1 MSSMNLPALLLACA
15 YSLGVARGAPTS
27 NASFDINADW
37 VSWDDATWTL
47 KSTKPLPGVF
57 TAWLPQ
63 SNGYFGLAQGSLGPF
78 YERSRRNDSEGW
90 PSYSNPRTT
99 FATVTGFWGSEP
111 STLEPGELG
120 ESFISGVPHFTDLLV
135 EACGRVLDG
144 DVDVSEITE
153 FESTLSLRMNNTG
166 TNLPCTTTSKTG
178 ILTWSYVWSPPMC
191 VGDRKF
197 LISYESLAS
206 LVERRL
212 AAVKLAVSSEQGLDD
227 VYILDLLD
235 NQSAL
240 RTKTV
245 KAGVNQTISQVYSA
259 VSPNGVDHVMAYML
273 SSTLGDELLCLE
285 DKDEYSSDFFFGL
298 GVEATLG
305 SANSSYTEPR
315 SVSPMLRYRVQ
326 SGLQSATA
334 YKYAAIASTEHYG
347 SDTETVVS
355 DVVSAAINRGYHSLR
370 EEHSAE
376 LGRFMSADF
385 VADFR
390 DPVTGSLPT
399 DSGDVIKA
407 LQITAISSAYYL
419 YTSLIPWSPTQDE
432 SPSACIACNSLAVG
446 GLVSQT
452 YGGKIF
458 WDADLFVA
466 PAIQGVHPKLARQF
480 ALYRIN
486 RAEQSRENTKRHGLK
501 AGSLLYA
508 WTSGRYGQ
516 CYNMSAPCIMY
527 QYHLNADIA
536 LSMTMGRNTS
546 GDRDWYDKYGSV
558 DVIDGMAT
566 GMSDILTR
574 REDTGLWGIDVMADA
589 DEYYMWIAD
598 GSFTGTAVST
608 LLQLA
613 SEARRE
619 RGIPLEPDWV
629 DQLEHMSIPTSDD
642 DVVLEFQ
649 GMTNDVFPKQADVI
663 LSHYPYDYKRNFSL
677 AKYRAAMD
685 FYAVRT
691 DPHGPAMT
699 WSMYAITANSL
710 ATSGCAFWTYL
721 VKSFQPYIRG
731 PWYQYSEQQDDE
743 PGIPDP
749 LTGNPINPA
758 FPFLT
763 GHGGL
768 LQIFTAGFLGLRV
781 THQHLL
787 INPSLPPQMRNFKP
801 PIQYYN
807 GAVVSFRMNRTH
819 TLITR
824 RDATHFD
831 GLVPDQYDEKD
842 MPIIVGRDVND
853 PDARTVFLRINQTV
867 AVQNRLYDAD
877 SSMPGNIAQCHHATS
892 SHGELAFA
900 ATDGYGGTFWQSNT
914 CHLTTALVV
923 DLGTSQAPRF
933 LKTIQ
938 LDFAMR
944 PPKHIK
950 VSISNSSNFEPRTV
964 LADQAILITR
974 PWVPNSPVVKYV
986 GNTTI
991 IQLAD
996 SVWSGAFAKLEVTGC
1011 WTDDGAGATVAD
1023 INSHHA
1029 VPTFLQCLLC
1039 QCPYRPSDCLIH
1051 IQPSWKVM
1059 PEHMPNL
1066 LRLAGFGNVK

>member
-1 MSSMNLPALLLACA
+1 MNLPALVLASVC
-15 YSLGVARGAPTS
+15 SLGVARGAPGS
-27 NASFDINADW
+27 SSPFDINADW

-90 PSYSNPRTT
+90 PSYSSPRRT
-99 FATVTGFWGSEP
+99 FATVTGFWGSKP

-120 ESFISGVPHFTDLLV
+120 ESFVSGVPHFTDLLIEV
-135 EACGRVLDG
+135 CGSVLNG
-144 DVDVSEITE
+144 DVNISEITE
-153 FESTLSLRMNNTG
+153 FESTLSF
-166 TNLPCTTTSKTG
+166 KTG
-178 ILTWSYVWSPPMC
+178 ILTWSYVWTPPKC
-191 VGDRKF
+191 AESRQLLVH
-197 LISYESLAS
+197 YESLAS
-206 LVERRL
+206 LAERRL
-212 AAVKLAVSSEQGLDD
+212 AAVKLVVSSEQGLDD
-227 VYILDLLD
+227 VHILDTLD

-240 RTKTV
+240 RTTTAKT
-245 KAGVNQTISQVYSA
+245 GVNRASSQIVSA
-259 VSPNGVDHVMAYML
+259 VSPDGVGHVMAYVL
-273 SSTLGDELLCLE
+273 SSTVGDELLRLE
-285 DKDEYSSDFFFGL
+285 DEDEYSSDF
-298 GVEATLG
+298 V
-305 SANSSYTEPR
+305 SAFNDLTKSVSSNSSNTE
-315 SVSPMLRYRVQ
+315 SKS
-326 SGLQSATA
+326 SATV
-334 YKYAAIASTEHYG
+334 YKYAGIASSEHYG

-355 DVVSAAINRGYHSLR
+355 EVVSSAMNRGYHILR
-370 EEHSAE
+370 EEHSADV
-376 LGRFMSADF
+376 GRLMSADF

-399 DSGDVIKA
+399 GDDIVKA

-419 YTSLIPWSPTQDE
+419 YTSLIPWSPTRDE
-432 SPSACIACNSLAVG
+432 NPSTCIACNSLAVG

-480 ALYRIN
+480 SLYRIN
-486 RAEQSRENTKRHGLK
+486 RAEQSRKNTERHGLK
-501 AGSLLYA
+501 AGSMLYA
-508 WTSGRYGQ
+508 WTSGRHGQ

-546 GDRDWYDKYGSV
+546 GDRNWFYEHGAA
-558 DVIDGMAT
+558 DVIDGVAL
-566 GMSDILTR
+566 GLSDTLTR
-574 REDTGLWGIDVMADA
+574 REKTGLWGIDVMADA

-598 GSFTGTAVST
+598 GSFTGTSVST

-613 SEARRE
+613 SEARHE
-619 RGIPLEPDWV
+619 RGIPLEPDWL

-649 GMTNDVFPKQADVI
+649 GMTNDVFPKQADII

-691 DPHGPAMT
+691 DPNGPAMT
-699 WSMYAITANSL
+699 WSMYAIAANSL

-749 LTGNPINPA
+749 LTGNAINPA

-768 LQIFTAGFLGLRV
+768 LQILTAGFLGLRV
-781 THQHLL
+781 THRNLL
-787 INPSLPPQMRNFKP
+787 INPSLPPQLRNFKP
-801 PIQYYN
+801 PIQFYN

-819 TLITR
+819 TSITR
-824 RDATHFD
+824 RDASHFD
-831 GLVPDQYDEKD
+831 GLVPDQYGKED
-842 MPIIVGRDVND
+842 MPVTIGRDVDD
-853 PDARTVFLRINQTV
+853 PDARTVFLRVNDTVVVENRSYDTEV
-867 AVQNRLYDAD
+867 AV
-877 SSMPGNIAQCHHATS
+877 PGNILQCHGAS
-892 SHGELAFA
+892 STHGELAFA
-900 ATDGYGGTFWQSNT
+900 ATDGYGGTFWQPDASDVT
-914 CHLTTALVV
+914 AALVV
-923 DLGTSQAPRF
+923 DIGSSQAPR
-933 LKTIQ
+933 LLGAIQ

-944 PPKHIK
+944 PPKHVR
-950 VSISNSSNFEPRTV
+950 VSISNSADFDPAIV
-964 LADQAILITR
+964 LADEDIGITK
-974 PWVPNSPVVKYV
+974 PWVPDSPVVRYV
-986 GNTTI
+986 GNVTTI
-991 IQLAD
+991 QLTNAI
-996 SVWSGAFAKLEVTGC
+996 WSGAFAKLEVTGC
-1011 WTDDGAGATVAD
+1011 WIDDGAGATVAEFALLAAD
-1023 INSHHA
+1023 SH
-1029 VPTFLQCLLC
+1029 
-1039 QCPYRPSDCLIH
+1039 
-1051 IQPSWKVM
+1051 
-1059 PEHMPNL
+1059 E
-1066 LRLAGFGNVK
+1066 

>member
-1 MSSMNLPALLLACA
+1 MNLPALLLACV
-15 YSLGVARGAPTS
+15 YSLSVARGAPTS
-27 NASFDINADW
+27 SASFDINADW

-135 EACGRVLDG
+135 EACGSVLDG

-153 FESTLSLRMNNTG
+153 FESTLSFMG
-166 TNLPCTTTSKTG
+166 TNAGRPATNG
-178 ILTWSYVWSPPMC
+178 
-191 VGDRKF
+191 RKF
-197 LISYESLAS
+197 LVSYESLAS
-206 LVERRL
+206 LAERHL
-212 AAVKLAVSSEQGLDD
+212 AAVKLVVSSDQGLDD
-227 VYILDLLD
+227 VHILDLLD
-235 NQSAL
+235 SQSAL
-240 RTKTV
+240 RTTTV
-245 KAGVNQTISQVYSA
+245 KTGVNQANSQIFSA
-259 VSPNGVDHVMAYML
+259 VSPNKVDHVMAYVL
-273 SSTLGDELLCLE
+273 SSTVGDDLLCLE
-285 DKDEYSSDFFFGL
+285 GEEEYTSDFFSGL
-298 GVEATLG
+298 VDLAMSG
-305 SANSSYTEPR
+305 SANSSNAKSEP
-315 SVSPMLRYRVQ
+315 VSSTQRYRVQ
-326 SGLQSATA
+326 SGLQSTTV
-334 YKYAAIASTEHYG
+334 YKYAAIASSEHYG

-355 DVVSAAINRGYHSLR
+355 DVVSSALKRGYHALR

-376 LGRFMSADF
+376 VGKLMGADF
-385 VADFR
+385 VADFG
-390 DPVTGSLPT
+390 DPATGSLPT
-399 DSGDVIKA
+399 DGSGGDIVKA
-407 LQITAISSAYYL
+407 FQITAISSAYYL
-419 YTSLIPWSPTQDE
+419 YTSLIPWSPTRDE
-432 SPSACIACNSLAVG
+432 SPSTCIACNSLAVG

-480 ALYRIN
+480 SLYRIN
-486 RAEQSRENTKRHGLK
+486 RAEQSRKNTKRHGLK
-501 AGSLLYA
+501 AGSMLYA
-508 WTSGRYGQ
+508 WTSGRHGQ
-516 CYNMSAPCIMY
+516 CYNISAPCIMY

-536 LSMTMGRNTS
+536 LSMAMGRNTS
-546 GDRDWYDKYGSV
+546 GDRNWFERHGAV
-558 DVIDGMAT
+558 DVIDGVAI
-566 GMSDILTR
+566 GLGDILTR
-574 REDTGLWGIDVMADA
+574 RESTGHWGIDVMADA
-589 DEYYMWIAD
+589 DEYYMWITD
-598 GSFTGTAVST
+598 GSFTSTAVST

-613 SEARRE
+613 SEARHE
-619 RGIPLEPDWV
+619 RGIPLEPDWL

-749 LTGNPINPA
+749 LTGNAINPA

-768 LQIFTAGFLGLRV
+768 LQTFTAGFLGLRV
-781 THQHLL
+781 THRNLL
-787 INPSLPPQMRNFKP
+787 INPSLPPQLRHFKP

-819 TLITR
+819 TSITR
-824 RDATHFD
+824 RDASRFD
-831 GLVPDQYDEKD
+831 GLVPDQYGKED
-842 MPIIVGRDVND
+842 MPVTVGRDVDD
-853 PDARTVFLRINQTV
+853 PDARTVLLRVNDTV
-867 AVQNRLYDAD
+867 VVQNRLYDAEV
-877 SSMPGNIAQCHHATS
+877 SVPGNIVQCRHAS
-892 SHGELAFA
+892 STHGELAFA
-900 ATDGYGGTFWQSNT
+900 ATDGYGGTVWQPGASDVT
-914 CHLTTALVV
+914 AALVV
-923 DLGTSQAPRF
+923 ELGASQAPR
-933 LKTIQ
+933 LLEAIR

-944 PPKHIK
+944 PPKHVR
-950 VSISNSSNFEPRTV
+950 VSISNSSDFEPGTV
-964 LADQAILITR
+964 LADQDIRITK
-974 PWVPNSPVVKYV
+974 PWVADSPVLKYA
-986 GNTTI
+986 GNMTTI
-991 IQLAD
+991 RLSDA
-996 SVWSGAFAKLEVTGC
+996 VWSGAFAKLEVTGC
-1011 WTDDGAGATVAD
+1011 WIDDGAGATVAE
-1023 INSHHA
+1023 
-1029 VPTFLQCLLC
+1029 FGLLAADVS
-1039 QCPYRPSDCLIH
+1039 RERSGTE
-1051 IQPSWKVM
+1051 S
-1059 PEHMPNL
+1059 
-1066 LRLAGFGNVK
+1066 